1 MGNKSLRK
9 DILRHQTKST
19 FTPEAISNLGCF
31 VFSMVA
37 NGFVGW
43 WSVDLL
49 LSLVG
54 YDIPFIGDLLIGLLI
69 GQVTIPVAVVVA
81 ILQYFGVL

>member
-1 MGNKSLRK
+1 MSNRELRK
-9 DILRHQTKST
+9 SIYKAKTRS
-19 FTPEAISNLGCF
+19 FGMESAMNLGCF
-31 VFSMVA
+31 VFAMAV

-49 LSLVG
+49 LAFVG
-54 YDIPFIGDLLIGLLI
+54 IDIPFIGDLLIGLVA
-69 GQVTIPVAVVVA
+69 GQFTIPAAIVVA